1 MSRTAILSQFPI
13 RHLSSADITKKHFSE
28 LSSGGGGIIWECVT
42 INAAHLISVY
52 SENKHGYIQLLS
64 SFGTK
69 RKFVAARETEN
80 HVGKHAPWHERAP

>member
-1 MSRTAILSQFPI
+1 MSRMAIPSQFPI

-28 LSSGGGGIIWECVT
+28 LSWGGVIWECVT
-42 INAAHLISVY
+42 INASHLISVY
-52 SENKHGYIQLLS
+52 SENTHGYIQLLS

-80 HVGKHAPWHERAP
+80 DVGKRALWHERAP